1 MKYLTYS
8 GNHLINAKLPD
19 SSEIYYPQP
28 AKPGVSRSEIPEQLK
43 KAVENPLGMP
53 PLKEQVNGN
62 SKVLIAFDNNCQPF
76 PMTKKPDMRQSY
88 ARNIA
93 TFALL
98 LRSCEEQYPANLCWW
113 TSS

>member
-19 SSEIYYPQP
+19 NSEIYYPQP
-28 AKPGVSRSEIPEQLK
+28 AKPGVSRAEIPEQLK
-43 KAVENPLGMP
+43 KAVENPLGMS

-76 PMTKKPDMRQSY
+76 PMTKK
-88 ARNIA
+88 
-93 TFALL
+93 T
-98 LRSCEEQYPANLCWW
+98 
-113 TSS
+113 